1 MSDVQIDVQ
10 TVINSLT
17 KQISDQAQRI
27 AILEATLSA
36 VTNARA
42 ADAAA
47 AAEASE

>member
-27 AILEATLSA
+27 AILEATLAA
-36 VTNARA
+36 VTNAGA
-42 ADAAA
+42 KAQA
-47 AAEASE
+47 AAEESE